1 MLFEIGKR
9 YLFMTQ
15 RYAWV
20 GTVEHLTPTHVKLG
34 KDAEV
39 IYDDIGPFEGWSS
52 GKTPGQRGKVPGQ
65 VVCTLG
71 CDATPVP

>member
-34 KDAEV
+34 GDAEV
-39 IYDDIGPFEGWSS
+39 IYDDIGPFEDWAS
-52 GKTPGQRGKVPGQ
+52 GKTPGKRGKVPGQ